1 MRNKLMKKTAVVMAS
16 VMLMALAA
24 CGSKTPEEVLNE
36 AAAKTA
42 TMKDMDMTMTMDMT
56 MAQDEQSM
64 DMNIAMDMKASGMN
78 TEAMLYSADASV
90 GIAVAGM
97 DQTID
102 TLTFYQDGY
111 CYVETMGQKVKYAM
125 DLETM
130 MESVE
135 QSSFATGVSAEEMQE
150 LSMTK
155 DGDNQILT
163 FVADP
168 VKMNDTMQEAMG
180 IMDST
185 LGATGASDITMKE
198 VSGTYVVNKDG
209 YFSSSTMKMVFEMDV
224 EGSVMTVTGDVT
236 MNVNNPGQSV
246 EVTIPDT
253 EGYEEI
259 EM

>member
-1 MRNKLMKKTAVVMAS
+1 
-16 VMLMALAA
+16 
-24 CGSKTPEEVLNE
+24 
-36 AAAKTA
+36 
-42 TMKDMDMTMTMDMT
+42 
-56 MAQDEQSM
+56 
-64 DMNIAMDMKASGMN
+64 
-78 TEAMLYSADASV
+78 
-90 GIAVAGM
+90 
-97 DQTID
+97 
-102 TLTFYQDGY
+102 
-111 CYVETMGQKVKYAM
+111 
-125 DLETM
+125 
-130 MESVE
+130 
-135 QSSFATGVSAEEMQE
+135 
-150 LSMTK
+150 MTK

-185 LGATGASDITMKE
+185 LGAAGASDITMKE

-224 EGSVMTVTGDVT
+224 EGTVMTVTGDVT